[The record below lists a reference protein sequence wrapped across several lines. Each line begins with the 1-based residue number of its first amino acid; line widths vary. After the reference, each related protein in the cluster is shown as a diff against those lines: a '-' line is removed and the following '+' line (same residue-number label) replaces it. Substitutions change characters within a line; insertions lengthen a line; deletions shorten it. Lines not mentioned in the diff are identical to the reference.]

1 MTSVQRTDRLA
12 EPAGGTVVTRAPGPA
27 ELRPRAHARRQRV
40 IKLSLSIGVP
50 VGLLL
55 LWQVAS
61 DSTWID
67 PRLYPSPT
75 TIAEAAWDMAVSG
88 VLWHDLW
95 ISCQR
100 VLLGFLL
107 GAVVGLALGV
117 LTGLSKYVRAAL
129 EPMLNGLYTVPKLA
143 LLPIFLTIFGLGEG
157 PKIVLIAVTVFF
169 YVWISTM
176 SAILVVPKGYREAA
190 VSFGAGNWQMF
201 TKVVLPAALPQ
212 TFVGLRISMATAVL
226 VLVGAEF
233 IVGNDGLGYVI
244 FNSRSLL
251 QNERMYVGIV
261 CAALLG
267 VVASAIV
274 RWLGRRLSPWSPEDN
289 AISPQ

>member
-1 MTSVQRTDRLA
+1 MTGVPRTETAA
-12 EPAGGTVVTRAPGPA
+12 EPAGTVVTRAPGPA
-27 ELRPRAHARRQRV
+27 ELRPRVHARRQRT

-50 VGLLL
+50 VGILL

-61 DSTWID
+61 DSALID

-75 TIAEAAWDMAVSG
+75 TIAETAWDMAVSG

-100 VLLGFLL
+100 VILGFLL

-190 VSFGAGNWQMF
+190 VSFGAGSWQMF
-201 TKVVLPAALPQ
+201 AKVILPAALPQ

-267 VVASAIV
+267 VLASAVV